1 MGTDASKPVPA
12 SARRRGQQQAAAARR
27 RRKIYV
33 VVAALMV
40 LAIFLFAWLVRFNR
54 FHRAHALLVAVTE
67 YTDPAVPPN
76 AFAVQDCKL
85 LEQIFPRATQRYG
98 QQSVAALLEEGSAL
112 QTHDN
117 ETDPLVVYLC
127 APAWADGDDV
137 YLVSTDAQ
145 LGDRASALSLRRFLD
160 EVLTK
165 YRGPKL
171 LLLDVMRPVASP
183 YSGVLAN
190 RTAERIRSIVE
201 QAAIRKLLVLTACKP
216 GQMSLSS
223 EELGHSVFAYYVA
236 LGLSGQADGYAQDK
250 RDGRISLAELAAYVS
265 EQVDHWAMLNAG
277 THQTPVLLPESPE
290 ERAKIDIEPRK
301 VPLILVEGE
310 HGPAPEPRTE
320 EYPEELVR
328 AWHKRDDK
336 QEQAGRLTPAAL
348 RQCESDLLR
357 AEQRW
362 RAGGDLRAPR
372 PVEEVAAKLEQRVGQ
387 AAAPLIPPSP
397 RSLAAWAREQRYQ
410 PDAALVAAVADLLG
424 RLGNLP
430 SEEKARDERQKAAL
444 EEFRGKSKGKPAP
457 EAAWALF
464 NGLARESTVGWSKLA
479 AVNELLQELKPT
491 PRYVETEL
499 VRELAGYPKDRMPE
513 ARTAVEA
520 VFRAA
525 VRAAGFGE
533 IAANGDSRTF
543 AGERKTLQSIAAN
556 RRQGRSLLSQA
567 FREDRTSL
575 LKPAEEAFKQ
585 AVADAQRVERSE
597 NDLSDAYA
605 SHDRAL
611 TLLTA
616 SVPYFAGLPDEL
628 PLDDE
633 WLAVLKRTADLRTY
647 LTQSPPATD
656 RLSDPT
662 HRLQAA
668 LAELEKLFD
677 ATVIA
682 ERINKAQQPDSGP
695 RELRQIDLLLLTT
708 LLKADDRK
716 NLWVARRDLARRLLD
731 AADVRRA
738 PVSVEDQES
747 KRAGRRADLSSGL
760 LSLVLP
766 EAKVPRFQ
774 PSKPEESA
782 RELCQAWTKTLPELL
797 KQEREKKA
805 LLAADALSRI
815 LLPTDGARQG
825 DGPDEA
831 TLQLRRQ
838 EVQAHW
844 SWLADTY
851 QAEAQVTDWRGDN
864 LSIFQTAAEDYRLRV
879 P

>member
-1 MGTDASKPVPA
+1 
-12 SARRRGQQQAAAARR
+12 
-27 RRKIYV
+27 
-33 VVAALMV
+33 MV

-54 FHRAHALLVAVTE
+54 FHRARALLVAVTE

-85 LEQIFPRATQRYG
+85 LEQIFPSKVTQRYG

-112 QTHDN
+112 QAHDN
-117 ETDPLVVYLC
+117 DADPLVVYLC
-127 APAWADGDDV
+127 APAWAEGDDV
-137 YLVSTDAQ
+137 YLVSSDAQ

-190 RTAERIRSIVE
+190 KTAERVRSVVE
-201 QAAIRKLLVLTACKP
+201 QAAIKKLLVLTACKP
-216 GQMSLSS
+216 GQTSLTS

-250 RDGRISLAELAAYVS
+250 RDGRISVAELAAYVS

-277 THQTPVLLPESPE
+277 AHQTPVLLPESPE
-290 ERAKIDIEPRK
+290 ERSKIEIEPRK
-301 VPLILVEGE
+301 VPLILVDGE
-310 HGPAPEPRTE
+310 HGPTPEPRAE

-336 QEQAGRLTPAAL
+336 QEQAARLTPAAL

-362 RAGGDLRAPR
+362 RAGADLRAPR

-387 AAAPLIPPSP
+387 AAAPLTPPQS
-397 RSLAAWAREQRYQ
+397 RSLAEWARQQHYQ
-410 PDAALVAAVADLLG
+410 PDAALVAAVADLLA

-430 SEEKARDERQKAAL
+430 TEEKARDERQKAIL

-457 EAAWALF
+457 EAAWALL
-464 NGLARESTVGWSKLA
+464 NGLARESTVGLSKLA
-479 AVNELLQELKPT
+479 AVNELLQELKPA
-491 PRYVETEL
+491 PRFVETEL

-525 VRAAGFGE
+525 VRAAWFGE
-533 IAANGDSRTF
+533 IAANGDARTF
-543 AGERKTLQSIAAN
+543 AGEQKTLQSIAAN

-567 FREDRTSL
+567 YREDRTSL

-585 AVADAQRVERSE
+585 AVADAQRVERSQ

-605 SHDRAL
+605 THDRAL

-616 SVPYFAGLPDEL
+616 SVPYFAGLADDL

-633 WLAVLKRTADLRTY
+633 WQAVLKRTADLRTY
-647 LTQSPPATD
+647 LNQSPPATD
-656 RLSDPT
+656 RLSEPT

-668 LAELEKLFD
+668 LVELEKLFA

-682 ERINKAQQPDSGP
+682 ERISKSQQPDAGP

-708 LLKADDRK
+708 LLKSDDRK

-731 AADVRRA
+731 AADVGRA
-738 PVSVEDQES
+738 SLSVEDQES
-747 KRAGRRADLSSGL
+747 KRAARRADLSSGL

-766 EAKVPRFQ
+766 DANVPRFQ
-774 PSKPEESA
+774 LSKPEESA
-782 RELCQAWTKTLPELL
+782 RELRQAWTKTLPDLL
-797 KQEREKKA
+797 KQQREKKA
-805 LLAADALSRI
+805 LLAADAISRI
-815 LLPTDGARQG
+815 LLPTDGARLG
-825 DGPDEA
+825 DGADEP

-838 EVQAHW
+838 EAQAHW

-851 QAEAQVTDWRGDN
+851 QAEAQVKDWRGDS